1 MYIYIYIY
9 ILYDICIYVR
19 ISYKESSC
27 FYLHVVSG
35 VSGCC
40 LVPMKSFDSWRQHEG
55 PRKMRRVWGKM
66 FDTYGKYMDLMMCV
80 EIISHKFDLETHV
93 SRLDLLV
100 IRFGQRTNLK
110 LMRKKIAKK
119 A

>member
-1 MYIYIYIY
+1 
-9 ILYDICIYVR
+9 
-19 ISYKESSC
+19 
-27 FYLHVVSG
+27 
-35 VSGCC
+35 
-40 LVPMKSFDSWRQHEG
+40 
-55 PRKMRRVWGKM
+55 M

-110 LMRKKIAKK
+110 LMRKKSLK
-119 A
+119 ARQVLQLYIGCDVRETLVMLRMRQFIFLRPK